1 MKTAV
6 ILMVLAV
13 LLATS
18 FVQESDAFA
27 AGGGAFGKKRTL
39 TQVKHIRFTYFDLFF
54 GFDIVVSQF
63 LSTKSMTCLEKLE
76 LNLAKFND
84 HVRLIFSTGK
94 QTVLESNK
102 D

>member
-54 GFDIVVSQF
+54 GFDIVVSQL
-63 LSTKSMTCLEKLE
+63 LSNKSMTCLEK